1 MLPAP
6 RLFQTPP
13 AQQNSQT
20 QRPSLLRS
28 LRLPLPRS
36 VRRPRPERLPQLR
49 EEKKKLSDKELTM
62 YTTLTAFIVFGCLVG
77 AVLLGRALRRLLP
90 EDHVTAD
97 SRDTIKLAMGL
108 VATMTALV
116 LGLLVSSAKGA
127 YDTKRSEVSQMA
139 AKVAFLDRLLSL
151 YGPEAAEARAGFHE
165 AVQEAVRQMWPDEA
179 GVPAHLAPNT
189 QAGNV
194 VYVAVQN
201 LSPHDDTQR
210 KLKEQ
215 AITLATELGQLR
227 SLLAAQAAASI
238 SMPMLIILVSW
249 LVVIFLGFSVLAPPN
264 ATVILALMIAAL
276 AVAGAIFLILELD
289 QPFICLIRISSV
301 PMLNALHQLGK

>member
-1 MLPAP
+1 MNTT
-6 RLFQTPP
+6 FT
-13 AQQNSQT
+13 
-20 QRPSLLRS
+20 SL
-28 LRLPLPRS
+28 
-36 VRRPRPERLPQLR
+36 
-49 EEKKKLSDKELTM
+49 
-62 YTTLTAFIVFGCLVG
+62 IVFGCLVG

-90 EDHVTAD
+90 EDHLTAD

-127 YDTKRSEVSQMA
+127 YDTKRSEVIQMA
-139 AKVAFLDRLLSL
+139 AKVAFLDRILGL
-151 YGPEAAEARAGFHE
+151 YGPGATEVRASFHE
-165 AVQEAVRQMWPDEA
+165 AVQGAVREIWPEDA
-179 GVPAHLAPNT
+179 GVPAHLAPNM

-194 VYVAVQN
+194 VYSAIQG

-215 AITLATELGQLR
+215 ATTVATELGQLR

-289 QPFICLIRISSV
+289 QPFAGLIRISSE
-301 PMLNALHQLGK
+301 PMLNALHQVAK